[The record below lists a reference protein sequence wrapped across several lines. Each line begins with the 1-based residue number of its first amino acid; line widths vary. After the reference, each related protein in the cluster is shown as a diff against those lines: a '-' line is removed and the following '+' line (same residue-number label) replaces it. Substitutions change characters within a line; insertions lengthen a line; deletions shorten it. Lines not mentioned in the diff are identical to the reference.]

1 MKIGMSLTSAAAV
14 ATAIG
19 AGLLSANAIP
29 GDKGG
34 AAGQVGADVAVC
46 DLPAVYRWGVSDG
59 ISAYSV
65 GTTSVNLGDVNLEW
79 IAGNNRHPRIPQNA
93 FKFDRGRLVQIGQ
106 SWCKDGFCAL
116 QQSQCGSCQPAG
128 GGCPDELG
136 PGCSDPYSSSL
147 NGDQSGLAPR
157 SQCNA
162 ATGFF
167 VYPPEN
173 LPSAAPTLGRRLQ
186 IQSIELNPN
195 ATTNDA
201 RFYMDAFYLHIQ
213 DYEAGNQLNNGSYRR
228 FNVGELTSSGY
239 RLDMTGPTNLG
250 LPGIFAWE
258 ENSDTVQIE
267 AIDLPGDGRI
277 FVAHDVIDNGD
288 GTWRYE
294 YAIYNLTSDDSV
306 NGFSI
311 PVSNGTNISDRD
323 FHDAPSH
330 SGEPYKTYSWA
341 PNIGSGYTGWKTTEF
356 SVDPDANAIRWGTM
370 YNFSLTADSPPTE
383 GSAEIELFKSD
394 GTAAVTVRVPSG
406 SGNPYDLNGDGLVD
420 GADAGLFFAVWGT
433 SGPEGD
439 FNDDGIVN
447 GADAGLFFANW
458 G

>member
-1 MKIGMSLTSAAAV
+1 MKIGISLSTAAAV
-14 ATAIG
+14 GTAIG

-34 AAGQVGADVAVC
+34 TAGQIGADVAVC
-46 DLPAVYRWGVSDG
+46 DLPAVYRWGVEDG

-79 IAGNNRHPRIPQNA
+79 TAANNRHPRIPQNG
-93 FKFDRGRLVQIGQ
+93 FKFDRGRLIQIGQ

-116 QQSQCGSCQPAG
+116 QLNECGSCQPAG
-128 GGCPDELG
+128 GGCPEILG

-186 IQSIELNPN
+186 FETIELNPN
-195 ATTNDA
+195 ATTDDA

-228 FNVGELTSSGY
+228 FNVG
-239 RLDMTGPTNLG
+239 DMTSTGYSLSMSGPTNLG
-250 LPGIFAWE
+250 LPAIFAWE
-258 ENSDTVQIE
+258 ENSDTVEIE
-267 AIDLPGDGRI
+267 TIDLPGDGRI
-277 FVAHDVIDNGD
+277 FLAHDVLDNGD
-288 GTWRYE
+288 GTWTYH
-294 YAIYNLTSDDSV
+294 YAIYNLTSDNAI
-306 NGFSI
+306 NGF
-311 PVSNGTNISDRD
+311 PVATPAGTEITDRD

-330 SGEPYKTYSWA
+330 SGEPYKTFSWA
-341 PNIGSGYTGWKTTEF
+341 PNIGPGYTGWKTSEF
-356 SVDPDANAIRWGTM
+356 IVDQNANAIRWGTM
-370 YNFSLTADSPPTE
+370 YNFSLTADAPPTD
-383 GSAEIELFKSD
+383 GIAELEIFKTD
-394 GTAAVTVRVPSG
+394 DVAEVTIRVPSG
-406 SGNPYDLNGDGLVD
+406 SDNPYDLNGDGMVD